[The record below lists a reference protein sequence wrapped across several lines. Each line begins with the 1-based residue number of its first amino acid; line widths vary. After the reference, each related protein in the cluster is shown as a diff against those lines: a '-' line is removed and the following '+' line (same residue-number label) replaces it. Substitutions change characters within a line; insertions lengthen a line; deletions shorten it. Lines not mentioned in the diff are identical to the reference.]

1 MVHHYPIYHPTTTT
15 ATRTSTL
22 LHFYFQTNPHTAAM
36 AEISEQELHEVCKS
50 PLNLTLS
57 HLNEP
62 RCTRIHPILPIL
74 SDVQAFKLFD
84 ADGDGVIT
92 SEELKALVGKVT

>member
-1 MVHHYPIYHPTTTT
+1 
-15 ATRTSTL
+15 
-22 LHFYFQTNPHTAAM
+22 M

-50 PLNLTLS
+50 PLTLTLS

-62 RCTRIHPILPIL
+62 KYSWIHPILLIL
-74 SDVQAFKLFD
+74 SGVQAFKLFD